1 MCGSRTG
8 WWLLPGVMSDWQR
21 GVDWLLAKYAG
32 AGCGLT
38 SVGVGEK
45 QSWKVI
51 PGEASKCGEYK

>member
-1 MCGSRTG
+1 
-8 WWLLPGVMSDWQR
+8 
-21 GVDWLLAKYAG
+21 VDWLLAKYAG

-38 SVGVGEK
+38 SVGVGEE